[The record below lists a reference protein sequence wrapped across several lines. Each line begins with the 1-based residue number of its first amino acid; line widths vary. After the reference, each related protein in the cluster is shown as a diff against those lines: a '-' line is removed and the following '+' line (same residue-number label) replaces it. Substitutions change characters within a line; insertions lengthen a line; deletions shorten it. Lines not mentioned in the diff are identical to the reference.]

1 MVNFLFPHIHKELV
15 LLLMPE
21 YLLLEESFCST
32 FSRPPTLYWFF
43 FLKKFYI
50 NNNYIE
56 KIEFVYTGALHK
68 HWSFPVDVF
77 KYTVALCRV
86 SQVAFMVRRAMYSS
100 KFRILVSSLFAEF
113 KWRVKSL
120 VAQLEL
126 PGVSSKDVKG
136 SNPLSHGFF
145 LLQRVKYLHQP
156 LGCGQILV
164 ALFRMCLLKYP
175 NIFQNFKI
183 TLRLSFL
190 SFSSFYPMSHFAQ
203 PLPSPFSLCPPLSQ
217 SQSQREH
224 PTS

>member
-1 MVNFLFPHIHKELV
+1 MQH
-15 LLLMPE
+15 
-21 YLLLEESFCST
+21 
-32 FSRPPTLYWFF
+32 
-43 FLKKFYI
+43 
-50 NNNYIE
+50 
-56 KIEFVYTGALHK
+56 
-68 HWSFPVDVF
+68 
-77 KYTVALCRV
+77 
-86 SQVAFMVRRAMYSS
+86 RAMYSS
-100 KFRILVSSLFAEF
+100 KFRILVSSLFAQF

-136 SNPLSHGFF
+136 SNPLSHRFF

-164 ALFRMCLLKYP
+164 ALFRMYLLKYP

-203 PLPSPFSLCPPLSQ
+203 HTLTATTQPFLTLPTPLSKSKPKRAPKFLELVPLSF
-217 SQSQREH
+217 SQNEILFH
-224 PTS
+224 LING